1 MKKLAIIDDS
11 PMMLSFLE
19 RFLQENWRVES
30 FEGPLEFIKAF
41 EEEKYVPHIIIADLQ
56 TEGLSAVDLMRFI
69 KRTNLNIPVLII
81 SSNGNIDIKVECLE
95 TGATDFIQKP
105 FNPRELEARIKKV
118 AFQQDQ
124 DYHVH

>member
-19 RFLQENWRVES
+19 RFLQEKWQVQS

-41 EEEKYVPHIIIADLQ
+41 EEDKYVPHIIIADLQ
-56 TEGLSAVDLMRFI
+56 TEGLSAVDLMRFV
-69 KRTNLNIPVLII
+69 KRTSLNIPVLVI
-81 SSNGNIDIKVECLE
+81 SANGNIDVKVECLE
-95 TGATDFIQKP
+95 AGATDFLQKP
-105 FNPRELEARIKKV
+105 FNPRELEARVKKV

>member
-19 RFLQENWRVES
+19 RFLNEKWQVQT
-30 FEGPLEFIKAF
+30 FEGPLEFIRAY
-41 EEEKYVPHIIIADLQ
+41 EDDRYVPHIIIADLQ
-56 TEGLSAVDLMRFI
+56 TEGLSAVDLMRFV
-69 KRTNLNIPVLII
+69 KGTSHNMPVLII
-81 SSNGNIDIKVECLE
+81 SSNGNIDVKVECLE
-95 TGATDFIQKP
+95 SGATDFIQKP

-118 AFQQDQ
+118 AFHQDQ

>member
-19 RFLQENWRVES
+19 RFLQEKWTVES

-41 EEEKYVPHIIIADLQ
+41 EEDKYVPHIIIADLQ
-56 TEGLSAVDLMRFI
+56 TEGLSAVDLMRFV

-81 SSNGNIDIKVECLE
+81 SSNGSIDVKVECLE

>member
-19 RFLQENWRVES
+19 RFLKEKWQVMS

-41 EEEKYVPHIIIADLQ
+41 EEDKYVPHIIIADLQ
-56 TEGLSAVDLMRFI
+56 TEGLSAVDLMRFV
-69 KRTNLNIPVLII
+69 KRTSLNIPVLVI
-81 SSNGNIDIKVECLE
+81 SANGNIDVKVECLE
-95 TGATDFIQKP
+95 AGATDFLQKP
-105 FNPRELEARIKKV
+105 FNPRELEARVKKV

>member
-19 RFLQENWRVES
+19 RFLQEKWKVES

-41 EEEKYVPHIIIADLQ
+41 EEDKYVPHIIIADLQ
-56 TEGLSAVDLMRFI
+56 TEGLSAVDLMRFV

-81 SSNGNIDIKVECLE
+81 SSNGNIDVKVECLE
-95 TGATDFIQKP
+95 SGATDFVQKP
-105 FNPRELEARIKKV
+105 FNPRELEARVKKV

>member
-19 RFLQENWRVES
+19 RFLQENWEVQS
-30 FEGPLEFIKAF
+30 FEGPLEFIKTF
-41 EEEKYVPHIIIADLQ
+41 EEDKYVPHIIIADLQ
-56 TEGLSAVDLMRFI
+56 TEGLSAVDLMRFV
-69 KRTNLNIPVLII
+69 KRTHLNIPVLII
-81 SSNGNIDIKVECLE
+81 SSNGNIDVKVECLE
-95 TGATDFIQKP
+95 AGAIDFIQKP